1 MLSLN
6 RVLQGLMLGSQYIGV
21 VGWGILI
28 LMLLGSGCKSS
39 SPTVSQKEASS
50 VASDLHI
57 GVMDMQ
63 WLLKQSKLGKQAT
76 DALDTFMKG
85 RQALIQLE
93 QKELRNLE
101 SKLLRQG
108 SVLSPSA
115 RQQRED
121 EFRKRMSEYQQKV
134 ANVNQEVQAKQAELF
149 SEFRKDVDVLVK
161 EIAKRK
167 GLFLVVEKGE
177 NTTTD
182 YFEPSLDI
190 SQEVLE
196 ELNRRY
202 P

>member
-6 RVLQGLMLGSQYIGV
+6 RILKGLMLGNQYVGV
-21 VGWGILI
+21 VAWVILI

-50 VASDLHI
+50 VASEMHI

-63 WLLKQSKLGKQAT
+63 WLLKQSKLGKQVT
-76 DALDTFMKG
+76 DVLNTFMAD

-101 SKLLRQG
+101 SQLLRQG

-115 RQQRED
+115 RQQREE

-149 SEFRKDVDVLVK
+149 SEFRENVDVLVK
-161 EIAKRK
+161 EVAKRK